1 MSIYTIT
8 YQLGNNLFLKQA
20 CAGITVE
27 FKRLCLCLSA
37 FAVFARLSCL
47 TINVFSKKALKV
59 LLASAK
65 SKFKDKAFSALLVF
79 SIGVNF
85 HSPQIIKIQAENIN
99 PEPANFVKHP
109 FLKEKMK
116 MINKGKAY
124 LIDENTLIA
133 ANSLNLTLK
142 KKIKE
147 KEREEKEKQKKE
159 GMVRRE
165 TVNFT
170 AYSSTVFQCDGDP
183 FTTASGSRARDGV
196 TAANFLPFGTKF
208 KIPEIFG
215 DKVFVVEDRMSKR
228 YWKTVDI
235 WMPNYR
241 SAINFG
247 KKYGE
252 IEILPK

>member
-1 MSIYTIT
+1 MRTYTIAH
-8 YQLGNNLFLKQA
+8 QFSNRLLLKQA
-20 CAGITVE
+20 CAGITAE
-27 FKRLCLCLSA
+27 FKELHSYLSV
-37 FAVFARLSCL
+37 FTVFARLYYSA
-47 TINVFSKKALKV
+47 INIFSRKALKA
-59 LLASAK
+59 LSAGVK
-65 SKFKDKAFSALLVF
+65 SEYTDKVFSALLVF
-79 SIGVNF
+79 SIGINF
-85 HSPQIIKIQAENIN
+85 YSPQIITIQAKNIN
-99 PEPANFVKHP
+99 PETTSIIKHS
-109 FLKEKMK
+109 FLKEKTK
-116 MINKGKAY
+116 MINEGKIY

-133 ANSLNLTLK
+133 ANSFNLTLK
-142 KKIKE
+142 EEPKKKEKKI
-147 KEREEKEKQKKE
+147 KQKKE

-183 FTTASGSRARDGV
+183 FTTASGSRVRDGV

-215 DKVFVVEDRMSKR
+215 DKVFVVEDRMAKR

-252 IEILPK
+252 IEILSK